1 MFVPVTG
8 SVTGKSITT
17 SLKTQRQCSCRPSLD
32 YNGTHKSVTCLSAT
46 NFSEDEIG
54 QLKIQV
60 NRASG
65 LFYSDSEE
73 EKDEYYKDK
82 EYIIEHNK
90 MKDNINNRV
99 G

>member
-17 SLKTQRQCSCRPSLD
+17 SLKTQRQCSCRPLLD
-32 YNGTHKSVTCLSAT
+32 YNGAHNSVTRLSAT
-46 NFSEDEIG
+46 NFSENEIG

-60 NRASG
+60 HRASG
-65 LFYSDSEE
+65 LFYSDRE
-73 EKDEYYKDK
+73 DENAEYSPDK
-82 EYIIEHNK
+82 ESIIEHPK
-90 MKDNINNRV
+90 MTANIPHRV